1 MTVGAASLVPT
12 VLAQGGE
19 GSYIVTPSPGLM
31 IWTLVT
37 FALTVGILA
46 KFAFPRIAEALDK
59 RRRSIEESID
69 RARQAR
75 READELLEDYR
86 ERLKEAR
93 QQAEDIVARAQKAAD
108 GIEDRAQQEAE
119 EYREEQMERTKR
131 EIDREMRRA
140 LDELREEVATMT
152 VMATERLTRKTL
164 DGDDHRRLIEEA
176 LEDADFSRLAP
187 SEDGAAA
194 QNGAGAEDEEAGE
207 EAEAGAGGAED
218 ER

>member
-1 MTVGAASLVPT
+1 MGAPSLVTT
-12 VLAQGGE
+12 VVAQGE
-19 GSYIVTPSPGLM
+19 GSYIVTPMPGLM
-31 IWTLVT
+31 IWTLIT
-37 FALTVGILA
+37 FLLTVVVLA

-69 RARQAR
+69 RARHAR

-108 GIEDRAQQEAE
+108 SIEDEAKQEAE

-140 LDELREEVATMT
+140 LDELREEVASMT
-152 VMATERLTRKTL
+152 IMATERITRKSL
-164 DGDDHRRLIEEA
+164 DEDDHRRLIEEA
-176 LEDADFSRLAP
+176 LEEADFSRLAG
-187 SEDGAAA
+187 SEDGAG
-194 QNGAGAEDEEAGE
+194 QNGAGRSEEDE
-207 EAEAGAGGAED
+207 EAEAGARE
-218 ER
+218 ES